1 MAWILFF
8 LALCALVVLYFIK
21 THEVKSSREAKEK
34 TEVEFAR
41 QLDELRTRNQGLIA
55 ENLSLHAFKDVRD
68 ATAEATRLR
77 EEAKAAVEAAQTEA
91 QAMRAAAL
99 SESLSIQQKAQV
111 EVDELR
117 REARA
122 GNSEAKRKAEAIM
135 AEANTRAA
143 RLVTDAEGRAQEIA
157 GDAYRALNEAE
168 QLQRTA
174 TAIRNVIEGY
184 GDRYLK
190 PTYSLLD
197 QLAEDYGFD
206 EAGQELKRARANSQ
220 IMVTGERAATCDYV
234 ERNRRETAIRFVLDA
249 FNGKVD
255 TILGR
260 VKSDNAGTLE
270 QQIRDAFSL
279 VNHNGGAFRDA
290 RIAPEYLNSRL
301 DELKWAASVIAL
313 RERDKE
319 EQRRIRDQI
328 REEERARREID
339 RALRDAA
346 KEEDALQKA
355 MAKLQARA
363 SQANED
369 QRAVYEAQLS
379 ELRAKLSEAEARN
392 QRALSM
398 AQQTKAGHVYVI
410 SNVGSFG
417 EQVFK
422 VGMTRRLEPFDRIR
436 ELGDA
441 SVPFPFDVHA
451 MIWADDAPALE
462 NTLHKHFLTAQVN
475 KVNPRKEFFRV
486 PIVELH
492 KVVGEMGLQTTWTL
506 SATASQ
512 YRETLAIEKALA
524 ENSPEARMWLR
535 NQMEVTP
542 EELVPEVEDTTP

>member
-1 MAWILFF
+1 MGWILFF

-21 THEVKSSREAKEK
+21 AREAKNSRDTKEK
-34 TEVEFAR
+34 TEAEFAR

-55 ENLSLHAFKDVRD
+55 ENLSLHVFKDVRD
-68 ATAEATRLR
+68 AAAEATRLR
-77 EEAKAAVEAAQTEA
+77 EEAKAMVESAQTEA
-91 QAMRAAAL
+91 QAIRSAAL
-99 SESLSIQQKAQV
+99 SESLAIQQKAHM

-143 RLVTDAEGRAQEIA
+143 RLVTDAEVRAHEIA

-197 QLAEDYGFD
+197 QLAENYGFD

-260 VKSDNAGTLE
+260 IKSDNAGTLE

-319 EQRRIRDQI
+319 EQRRIREQI
-328 REEERARREID
+328 KEEERARREID

-346 KEEDALQKA
+346 KEEESLQKA
-355 MAKLQARA
+355 MTKVQARA
-363 SQANED
+363 AQANEE
-369 QRAVYEAQLS
+369 QRAVYEAQLF
-379 ELRAKLSEAEARN
+379 ELREKLSEAEARN

-486 PIVELH
+486 PIIELH

-506 SATASQ
+506 TAAASQ
-512 YRETLAIEKALA
+512 YRETLAIEKALV

-542 EELVPEVEDTTP
+542 EELAPEAEDTTP